1 LRLGVLGGTFDPV
14 HLGHLI
20 LGEAARQELALDRV
34 VFVPAG
40 QPWRKGG
47 REIAP
52 GADRLQMLRL
62 ATAGNPAFEVS
73 ILEIDRPGPSYTE
86 VTLEALQ
93 DEHPGAELFFIL
105 GGDALTDFP
114 HWHDPQRIAELAT
127 LAVAERGDAALAGE
141 AEVGLPGAHA
151 RLCHLRMPRV
161 DINATAIREDV
172 RNGRSIRYLV
182 PDAVAAY
189 IEERGLYRA
198 PPALRRENR

>member
-1 LRLGVLGGTFDPV
+1 LRLGVLGGTFDPA

-20 LGEAARQELALDRV
+20 LGEVARQELALDRV

-40 QPWRKGG
+40 QPWRKDG

-62 ATAGNPAFEVS
+62 ATEGNPAFEVS
-73 ILEIDRPGPSYTE
+73 MLEIDRPGPSYTE
-86 VTLEALQ
+86 VTLKALQ
-93 DEHPGAELFFIL
+93 DENPGAELFFIL

-114 HWHDPQRIAELAT
+114 HWHDPQRIAQLAT
-127 LAVAERGDAALAGE
+127 LAVAKRGDAALAAE
-141 AEVGLPGAHA
+141 AEVGLPGVHA

-161 DINATAIREDV
+161 DINATAIRENV
-172 RNGRSIRYLV
+172 REGRSIRYLV

-189 IEERGLYRA
+189 IKERGLYRA
-198 PPALRRENR
+198 PT

>member
-1 LRLGVLGGTFDPV
+1 VRLGVLGGTFDPV

-34 VFVPAG
+34 IFVPAG
-40 QPWRKGG
+40 EPWRKSG
-47 REIAP
+47 REITA
-52 GADRLQMLRL
+52 GADRLQMLRR

-73 ILEIDRPGPSYTE
+73 LLEIDRPGPSYTE

-93 DEHPGAELFFIL
+93 DERPGAELFFIL
-105 GGDALTDFP
+105 GRDALTDFP

-127 LAVAERGDAALAGE
+127 LAVAGRGDATLGDE
-141 AEVGLPGAHA
+141 AEVALPGVHV

-161 DINATAIREDV
+161 DINATAIRDNV
-172 RNGRSIRYLV
+172 RDGRSVRYLV
-182 PDAVAAY
+182 PDPVAAY

-198 PPALRRENR
+198 PPALRKENR

>member
-1 LRLGVLGGTFDPV
+1 MRLGVLGGTFDPV

-47 REIAP
+47 REISP

-93 DEHPGAELFFIL
+93 DENPGAELFFIL

-127 LAVAERGDAALAGE
+127 LAVAERGDEALAGE
-141 AEVGLPGAHA
+141 AEVGLPGVHA

-161 DINATAIREDV
+161 DINATAIRENG
-172 RNGRSIRYLV
+172 REGRSIRYLV

-198 PPALRRENR
+198 PQAPR

>member
-1 LRLGVLGGTFDPV
+1 MRLGVLGGTFDPV

-47 REIAP
+47 REIAA

-73 ILEIDRPGPSYTE
+73 SLEIDRPGPSYTE

-93 DEHPGAELFFIL
+93 GENPGAELFFIL
-105 GGDALTDFP
+105 GRDALTDFP
-114 HWHDPQRIAELAT
+114 LWHDPQHIAELAT
-127 LAVAERGDAALAGE
+127 LAVAERGDAALAAE
-141 AEVGLPGAHA
+141 AEVVLPGVHV
-151 RLCHLRMPRV
+151 RLCHLRMPLV
-161 DINATAIREDV
+161 DINATAIRQNV
-172 RNGRSIRYLV
+172 RAGRSIRYLV

-198 PPALRRENR
+198 NP

>member
-14 HLGHLI
+14 HVGHLI
-20 LGEAARQELALDRV
+20 LSEAARQELTLDGV
-34 VFVPAG
+34 IFVPAG
-40 QPWRKGG
+40 QPWRKSG
-47 REIAP
+47 REITA

-73 ILEIDRPGPSYTE
+73 SLEIDRPGPSYTE
-86 VTLEALQ
+86 VTLAALQ
-93 DEHPGAELFFIL
+93 GENPGKELFFIL
-105 GGDALTDFP
+105 GRDALTDFP

-127 LAVAERGDAALAGE
+127 LAVAERTDAAVASE
-141 AEVGLPGAHA
+141 PEVSLPGVHV

-161 DINATAIREDV
+161 DINATAIRENV
-172 RNGRSIRYLV
+172 RDGRSIRYLV

-198 PPALRRENR
+198 PPALR

>member
-1 LRLGVLGGTFDPV
+1 MG
-14 HLGHLI
+14 
-20 LGEAARQELALDRV
+20 LALDRV
-34 VFVPAG
+34 IFVPAG

-47 REIAP
+47 REIAAA
-52 GADRLQMLRL
+52 ADRLQMLRL

-73 ILEIDRPGPSYTE
+73 ILEIERPGPSYTE

-93 DEHPGAELFFIL
+93 GEYPGAELDFIL

-127 LAVAERGDAALAGE
+127 LAVAERSDAPLAGE
-141 AEVGLPGAHA
+141 AEVGLPGVHA

-161 DINATAIREDV
+161 DINATAIRENI
-172 RNGRSIRYLV
+172 REGRSVRYLV

-189 IEERGLYRA
+189 IEKRGLYRA
-198 PPALRRENR
+198 PPALR

>member
-47 REIAP
+47 REITA

-86 VTLEALQ
+86 VTLEELQ
-93 DEHPGAELFFIL
+93 GENPGAELFFIL

-141 AEVGLPGAHA
+141 AEVGLPGVHA
-151 RLCHLRMPRV
+151 RLCQLRMPRV
-161 DINATAIREDV
+161 DINATAIRDNV
-172 RNGRSIRYLV
+172 RDGRSILYLV
-182 PDAVAAY
+182 PDSVAAY
-189 IEERGLYRA
+189 IAERGLYRA
-198 PPALRRENR
+198 PQAPR

>member
-1 LRLGVLGGTFDPV
+1 MRLGVLGGTFDPV

-34 VFVPAG
+34 IFVPAG

-47 REIAP
+47 REIAA

-73 ILEIDRPGPSYTE
+73 ILEIERPGPSYTE

-93 DEHPGAELFFIL
+93 GENPGAELFFIL

-127 LAVAERGDAALAGE
+127 LAVAERSDTALAGE
-141 AEVGLPGAHA
+141 AEGGLPGVHA

-161 DINATAIREDV
+161 DINATAIRENV
-172 RNGRSIRYLV
+172 RWGRSIRYLV

-189 IEERGLYRA
+189 IEERGLYRS
-198 PPALRRENR
+198 PPALR